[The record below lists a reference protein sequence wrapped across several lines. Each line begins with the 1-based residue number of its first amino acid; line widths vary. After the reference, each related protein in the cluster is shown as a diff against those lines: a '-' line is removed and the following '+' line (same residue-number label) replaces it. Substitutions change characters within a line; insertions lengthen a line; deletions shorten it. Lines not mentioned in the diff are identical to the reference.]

1 MEVNEYEVLIRETHL
16 DTFGHVNNA
25 TYLTLFEEARWEIVS
40 KRGFGLDDIKRTG
53 LGPTLLEVNVKWKRE
68 IRNRE
73 RIRIRTQ
80 VTSAT
85 GKVQTLHQV
94 MLNDRNEEV
103 CAADYVIALF
113 DVKARKLVPPTPEWK
128 AAIGIPE

>member
-1 MEVNEYEVLIRETHL
+1 MEINEYEVLIRETHL

-68 IRNRE
+68 VRNRE

-94 MLNDRNEEV
+94 MLNEKGEEV
-103 CAADYVIALF
+103 CVADYVVALF

>member
-1 MEVNEYEVLIRETHL
+1 MEAPEYEIIIRESHL

-25 TYLTLFEEARWEIVS
+25 TYLTLFEEARWEIVRG
-40 KRGFGLDDIKRTG
+40 RGFSLDDIKRTG

-68 IRNRE
+68 IRNRD
-73 RIRIRTQ
+73 RIRIRTK

-85 GKVQTLHQV
+85 GKVQTLHQEMV
-94 MLNDRNEEV
+94 NDAGETV
-103 CAADYVIALF
+103 CEADYVIALF
-113 DVKARKLVPPTPEWK
+113 DVKARKLVPPTLEWK